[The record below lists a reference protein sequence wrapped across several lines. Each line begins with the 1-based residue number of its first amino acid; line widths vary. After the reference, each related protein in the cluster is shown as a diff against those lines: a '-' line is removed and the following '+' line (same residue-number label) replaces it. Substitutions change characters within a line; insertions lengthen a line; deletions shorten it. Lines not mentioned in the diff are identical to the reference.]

1 MNTGLSARKKR
12 APGPAV
18 TIFSIIHESNG
29 PGVNKVFRSR
39 HFRSLINGAVLL
51 LLVHMVGTLGYHA
64 IGRPTAT
71 WIDSF
76 YMTFI
81 TVATIGYGE
90 TVDLSTHPMGR
101 LFTVA
106 IATVGIG
113 TMSYLFSSFVAL
125 LLESDL
131 NAALRRRHME
141 RQIAAMRGHYIICG
155 VGRVG
160 SNVADELLTTNRAF
174 VVIEND
180 QAALDRW
187 LERCPNT
194 LYLHDDAADDGA
206 LRRAGVMHAAGVFAV
221 TGDDSHNLMISL
233 SVKLLNPKARVVAR
247 LHEIRN
253 ADKARRAG
261 ADEIVSP
268 DFTGGMRIASAMV
281 RPHVVNFMDQMLRS
295 DDGLRVEEVVIPDG
309 VDARPVSQLIPK
321 SREYMLVA
329 THERGQWV
337 FNPAD
342 DHMVG
347 AGAALV
353 VMTSAKGRA
362 QVERLLQIPIRGQIP
377 PS

>member
-1 MNTGLSARKKR
+1 MLATGGYNLSPSSLRTLAGR
-12 APGPAV
+12 
-18 TIFSIIHESNG
+18 
-29 PGVNKVFRSR
+29 VNKVFRSR
-39 HFRSLINGAVLL
+39 HFRSLLHGGLL
-51 LLVHMVGTLGYHA
+51 LLAIHVVGTFGYHY
-64 IGRPTAT
+64 IGRPIAT

-106 IATVGIG
+106 IAAVGIG
-113 TMSYLFSSFVAL
+113 TVSYLFSNFVAL

-131 NAALRRRHME
+131 NAALRKRHME
-141 RQIAAMRGHYIICG
+141 RQIARLRGHYIICG

-160 SNVADELLTTNRAF
+160 GNVAQELLTTSRPF
-174 VVIEND
+174 VVIERN
-180 QAALDRW
+180 QAGLQQW
-187 LERCPNT
+187 LERHPNT
-194 LYLHDDAADDGA
+194 PYLHDDAAEDSA
-206 LRRAGVMHAAGVFAV
+206 LRRAGVMDAAGVFAV
-221 TGDDSHNLMISL
+221 TGDDSHNLMIAL

-247 LHEIRN
+247 LHDIRN

-281 RPHVVNFMDQMLRS
+281 RPHVVNFMDQMLRT

-309 VDARPVSQLIPK
+309 VPARPLSELIPK
-321 SREYMLVA
+321 SRDYMLVA
-329 THERGQWV
+329 THEKGKWV

-342 DHMVG
+342 DHVVQ

-353 VMTSAKGRA
+353 MMTNPKGRA
-362 QVERLLQIPIRGQIP
+362 EVERLMRP
-377 PS
+377 